1 MFEVSEQMGVTHPT
15 KDDLKAILAQLDED
29 FDGVIDKDEFHQL
42 VVLVIGRMLETE
54 EQTQNDVNDLINSQL
69 KNKEKPGWTKK

>member
-1 MFEVSEQMGVTHPT
+1 MFEVSEQMGVTPPT